1 MFCARFK
8 LKLSAWWSVNN
19 LRPPAAAS
27 HVEGLRP
34 GRGAPP
40 LSDVHVDVGGDQVV
54 HLVALCL
61 EKEEPEVRRRRR
73 HPGEGWGNCH
83 RTDACYTWSRRSTY
97 QRRLAQEFVPLD
109 QVPDGHVEVG
119 AAAAP
124 VSDAVERVN
133 SQLLLNETK
142 QTIH

>member
-1 MFCARFK
+1 MHVSNFNSLRG
-8 LKLSAWWSVNN
+8 WSVNK

-27 HVEGLRP
+27 HVEALRP
-34 GRGAPP
+34 GQRAPP
-40 LSDVHVDVGGDQVV
+40 LSEVHVDVGGDQVV
-54 HLVALCL
+54 HLVALRL

-73 HPGEGWGNCH
+73 HPGEARCE
-83 RTDACYTWSRRSTY
+83 RSTY
-97 QRRLAQEFVPLD
+97 QRRLAQEFAPLD

-133 SQLLLNETK
+133 SQLLLKETK
-142 QTIH
+142 QTSR